1 MEVYSPEEQ
10 ERETKKV
17 LLSNALP
24 YAKILM
30 FFGIGLVI
38 TGLVGFGLPYLLDA
52 LHANYNVYMAL
63 IIISSIIVLP
73 LSFVI
78 SFKSFNPN
86 SIAVPIC
93 YFLYTIAFGI
103 LISSALYYADASLS
117 VMAFAITGGIMLVMG
132 ILGIL
137 VGPKMNAVF
146 MVAMTAMLGALV
158 LSLVNFFFMNETV
171 YWISSFVIFG
181 AVLLFTAFDFY
192 HVKRIVSSR
201 GDIGRN
207 LAIYCAYIFYT
218 DFIYIFIRVLAI
230 LSSRKD

>member
-52 LHANYNVYMAL
+52 LHANYSVYMAL

-73 LSFVI
+73 LSFII

-230 LSSRKD
+230 LSSRKN